1 MKGNSFLDNKWVVT
15 AINAL
20 ITTIITVSLTLI
32 VDKFKPVD
40 PRVEAQLKQFDA
52 QVKQADAHIK
62 QFDAQIKQAE
72 TATKKDEL
80 MIALTKR
87 LTGKVD
93 DQTVEKVKQD
103 VMDYL
108 ARAMQQYP
116 TKEEFAR
123 EKHRFIDKAQGVIWE
138 AKMDNGNMSLLAVA
152 PYTNNTVEV
161 KQD

>member
-1 MKGNSFLDNKWVVT
+1 MKNNSLLDNKWVVT

-20 ITTIITVSLTLI
+20 ITTIITISLTLI

-52 QVKQADAHIK
+52 QVKQADAQIK

-93 DQTVEKVKQD
+93 DQTVEMVKQD

-108 ARAMQQYP
+108 ARAGQIGRK
-116 TKEEFAR
+116 TAD
-123 EKHRFIDKAQGVIWE
+123 IVKALMIHPVLS
-138 AKMDNGNMSLLAVA
+138 MSFHASR
-152 PYTNNTVEV
+152 TSV
-161 KQD
+161 KVVHF

>member
-1 MKGNSFLDNKWVVT
+1 MT

-20 ITTIITVSLTLI
+20 ITTIITVSLNLF
-32 VDKFKPVD
+32 VDKFKSVD
-40 PRVEAQLKQFDA
+40 PRVEAQLKQL
-52 QVKQADAHIK
+52 
-62 QFDAQIKQAE
+62 DAQINQAE
-72 TATKKDEL
+72 TATQRDEM
-80 MIALTKR
+80 MIALAKR

-93 DQTVEKVKQD
+93 DQTVEMVKQD

-152 PYTNNTVEV
+152 PYTNNTVKV
-161 KQD
+161 KKD

>member
-1 MKGNSFLDNKWVVT
+1 VKHKLAEV
-15 AINAL
+15 ALNAL
-20 ITTIITVSLTLI
+20 IAAIITVI
-32 VDKFKPVD
+32 VTWTWEVLKPVD
-40 PRVEAQLKQFDA
+40 PRVEAQLKQFD
-52 QVKQADAHIK
+52 V
-62 QFDAQIKQAE
+62 QIKQAE

-80 MIALTKR
+80 MIALTKK

-93 DQTVEKVKQD
+93 DQTVEMVMQD

-123 EKHRFIDKAQGVIWE
+123 EKHRFIDKSQGVIWE
-138 AKMDNGNMSLLAVA
+138 AKMDNGNMSLLAVG

-161 KQD
+161 KKN